1 MSKKQVVDAKI
12 LATLAILNK
21 AMEQIDNLIMEDK
34 DVRYTHWRNNIYTIT
49 EDIEDKLLEDMK

>member
-1 MSKKQVVDAKI
+1 MSKNKSVDAKI

-34 DVRYTHWRNNIYTIT
+34 DVRYTHWRNNIFTIT
-49 EDIEDKLLEDMK
+49 EDIEDKLSDK